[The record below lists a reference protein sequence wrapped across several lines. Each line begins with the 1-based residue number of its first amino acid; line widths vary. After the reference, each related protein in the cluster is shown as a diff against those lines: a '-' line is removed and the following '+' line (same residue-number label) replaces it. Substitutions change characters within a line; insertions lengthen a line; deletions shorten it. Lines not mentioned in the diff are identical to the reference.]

1 MKKLLSILFILIM
14 AFGLL
19 PPGPCAAET
28 PAAEES
34 GIVLFADPV
43 LESMVRESLGK
54 QSGDIT
60 TADAEAVIRINLS
73 IEWQR
78 YHSADIPITDISG
91 LENFTNLESLDLSF
105 HQIRDVSPLAGL
117 KKLTTLSLG
126 GNPVSDLTPLAGL
139 TNLEVL
145 NLSGCTAPDY
155 SPLGNLI
162 NLKVLLLSDSA
173 ITDVSPLAALTN
185 LKVLYL
191 ANSPVTSY
199 APLTDLYPDLEKMDF
214 KIAATLLELGFTFDD
229 TTKMA
234 VYDSDSVSVSIN
246 HAYWGVPAMNLQDI
260 DIIHAETSQAVV
272 DRAQNLRTG

>member
-1 MKKLLSILFILIM
+1 MKKLLSILFVLIM

-19 PPGPCAAET
+19 PPGSCAATKSE
-28 PAAEES
+28 
-34 GIVLFADPV
+34 IVLFADPV

-54 QSGDIT
+54 QSGNIT

-78 YHSADIPITDISG
+78 YHSADKPITDISG
-91 LENFTNLESLDLSF
+91 LENFTNLASLDLSF

-117 KKLTTLSLG
+117 KKLTTLSLS

-145 NLSGCTAPDY
+145 NLSGCMASDY

-162 NLKVLLLSDSA
+162 NLKVLLLRDSA
-173 ITDVSPLAALTN
+173 ITDVSPLAALAN

-199 APLTDLYPDLEKMDF
+199 APLTNLYPNLEKMDF
-214 KIAATLLELGFTFDD
+214 
-229 TTKMA
+229 
-234 VYDSDSVSVSIN
+234 
-246 HAYWGVPAMNLQDI
+246 
-260 DIIHAETSQAVV
+260 
-272 DRAQNLRTG
+272 